1 MAKGTD
7 KDEPKA
13 DIPGVVNI
21 TEYRWALQLLD
32 SEDGVGDIIGDIQN
46 ANAGDVDAALSQLGA
61 VLGRLR
67 EVIGLRGWKPQAG
80 AIQLAFRA
88 NVADWE
94 PKGTLLRIILDVPN
108 PDPESLPTLWGARGK
123 QHDVIIR
130 GGVRQPALGEA
141 PPEWDIGEIIAEHNE
156 GVHRLL
162 PNIGCPMCLAE
173 LEAKRQ
179 AGGPPEALEGAEP
192 EPEFEPEVEPEPEPS
207 DLPAGD
213 GEGEG
218 GD

>member
-46 ANAGDVDAALSQLGA
+46 HNADDIAALSQLGA

-130 GGVRQPALGEA
+130 SGVRQPALGEA
-141 PPEWDIGEIIAEHNE
+141 PPEWDIGDIIAEHNE

-179 AGGPPEALEGAEP
+179 AGAKPEALEGAEG
-192 EPEFEPEVEPEPEPS
+192 EPGEPEPEP
-207 DLPAGD
+207 
-213 GEGEG
+213 GEG
-218 GD
+218 GEPVGDPEPEGDDLG

>member
-46 ANAGDVDAALSQLGA
+46 HNADDIAALSQLGA

-179 AGGPPEALEGAEP
+179 AGAKPEALEGAEG
-192 EPEFEPEVEPEPEPS
+192 EPGEPEPEP
-207 DLPAGD
+207 
-213 GEGEG
+213 GEG
-218 GD
+218 GEPVGDPEPEGDDLG

>member
-1 MAKGTD
+1 LAKGTD

-46 ANAGDVDAALSQLGA
+46 HNADDIAALSQLGA

-179 AGGPPEALEGAEP
+179 AGAKPEALEGAEG
-192 EPEFEPEVEPEPEPS
+192 EPGEPEPEP
-207 DLPAGD
+207 
-213 GEGEG
+213 GEGDDAG
-218 GD
+218 GDPEPEGDD

>member
-46 ANAGDVDAALSQLGA
+46 HNADDIAALSQLGA

-179 AGGPPEALEGAEP
+179 AGAKPEALEGAEG
-192 EPEFEPEVEPEPEPS
+192 EPGEPEPEP
-207 DLPAGD
+207 
-213 GEGEG
+213 GEGDDAG
-218 GD
+218 GDPEPEGDD